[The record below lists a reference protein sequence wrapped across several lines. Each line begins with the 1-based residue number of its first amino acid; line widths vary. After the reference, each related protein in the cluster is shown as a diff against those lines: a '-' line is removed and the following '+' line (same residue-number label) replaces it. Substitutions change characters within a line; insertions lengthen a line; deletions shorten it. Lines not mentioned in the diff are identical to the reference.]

1 MSTLTCIETRIDA
14 SKNHYG
20 CFVIEPLEAGHGI
33 TLGNALRRTLLSDLT
48 GFAITGVR
56 INDLKHEFATV
67 EGLREDVLEII
78 LNLKEIVFQSSFF
91 VKSKKKKLKGFLNV
105 QGPMIVTAGMFQLP
119 KGLLKIL
126 NPDQYICTLVNSS
139 EFYLE
144 IDLEQGVGY
153 RLTEEIRKKKRIDQF
168 HPHSPSTLLVDALFM
183 PIRQVNYKIKLIHD
197 TQGNLKE
204 SLSFEIVTNGSLT
217 PQRAFQES
225 LKILMN
231 LFYSFFLTPSFYSLS
246 SQLATKIL
254 LQIKRKQKKRNQPL
268 ETKEVKKK
276 ISKKKVLKNTILEKE
291 TKDSKKEDSKNK
303 QLEKIVSENKQLEMV
318 LSEKGDSKKKVL
330 KKKVSKKERI
340 EVEDLEK
347 EILEKEVIGKE
358 TFEKKSPE
366 KKVLAKKLLKPKKKP
381 NET

>member
-33 TLGNALRRTLLSDLT
+33 TLGNALRRTLLSDLA

-204 SLSFEIVTNGSLT
+204 SLSFEIITNGSLT

-225 LKILMN
+225 LKVLMN

-254 LQIKRKQKKRNQPL
+254 SQIKRKQKKRNQPL
-268 ETKEVKKK
+268 ETKEAEKK
-276 ISKKKVLKNTILEKE
+276 ISKKKVLKKKILEKE
-291 TKDSKKEDSKNK
+291 KIEKENSKNK
-303 QLEKIVSENKQLEMV
+303 PPENIVSETKELEMI
-318 LSEKGDSKKKVL
+318 LSEKVDSKKKVS
-330 KKKVSKKERI
+330 KKKVSKKEKI
-340 EVEDLEK
+340 EIEN
-347 EILEKEVIGKE
+347 LEKEVIEKE
-358 TFEKKSPE
+358 TFDKKNSE